1 MITIFV
7 KLSKIADSV
16 IPAVQRTSLVGNKCE
31 HFGQSTILASY
42 LRYIGSSCIFHENL
56 SGQMKQHWTRLEN
69 SRGMENWTRLDFDSS
84 VLIEQ
89 TLLDVTYGCSPLN
102 IVFLTNCVLTVQII
116 VNWTIFHLVSDWSTR
131 KRENCD
137 GDNWKIVTEVETKLL
152 WCGGALRHF
161 PLS

>member
-1 MITIFV
+1 MWSLPSRGQVLWGQMWSLGTIRV
-7 KLSKIADSV
+7 
-16 IPAVQRTSLVGNKCE
+16 
-31 HFGQSTILASY
+31 ILASY
-42 LRYIGSSCIFHENL
+42 LRYIGIFCIFHEKL

-69 SRGMENWTRLDFDSS
+69 SRGTQNWTRLDFDSS

-102 IVFLTNCVLTVQII
+102 IVFL
-116 VNWTIFHLVSDWSTR
+116 SPDSTKYCQPNYIPFCIRLIHREAR
-131 KRENCD
+131 KLWWWELE
-137 GDNWKIVTEVETKLL
+137 IVTEVETKLL